1 MRPSAVAVT
10 GWRDDRTRLPQGRS
24 AGCILLL
31 SLYKIAE
38 CVILQFL
45 FQSSDVWAG
54 YATQTQILTVNRLHV
69 ISGRVA
75 PLQVPECN
83 CSIKVQK
90 HSSRYLHKTKEAK
103 LDFLFG
109 PRTPLEQDGFLQS
122 TAGIY
127 LVSRYLMAKVE
138 VSNVQFYA
146 SVSLITLTLLS
157 LQEVGRKVFQVFI
170 SVSFLSRSA

>member
-1 MRPSAVAVT
+1 MIGLVCRRDARPVVFCFYC
-10 GWRDDRTRLPQGRS
+10 R
-24 AGCILLL
+24 
-31 SLYKIAE
+31 
-38 CVILQFL
+38 VILQFL

-54 YATQTQILTVNRLHV
+54 YATQIQILTVNRLHV

-83 CSIKVQK
+83 CSVKVQK

-170 SVSFLSRSA
+170 SVSYLSHSA

>member
-10 GWRDDRTRLPQGRS
+10 GWRDDRARLPQGRS
-24 AGCILLL
+24 AGCI
-31 SLYKIAE
+31 
-38 CVILQFL
+38 ILQFL

-54 YATQTQILTVNRLHV
+54 YATQIQILTVNRLHV

-83 CSIKVQK
+83 CSVKVQK

-170 SVSFLSRSA
+170 SVSYLSRSA

>member
-1 MRPSAVAVT
+1 MYSAF
-10 GWRDDRTRLPQGRS
+10 
-24 AGCILLL
+24 
-31 SLYKIAE
+31 IAE

-54 YATQTQILTVNRLHV
+54 YATQIQILTVNRLHV

-83 CSIKVQK
+83 CSVKVQK

-170 SVSFLSRSA
+170 SVSYLSHSA

>member
-1 MRPSAVAVT
+1 M
-10 GWRDDRTRLPQGRS
+10 
-24 AGCILLL
+24 
-31 SLYKIAE
+31 
-38 CVILQFL
+38 QFL

-54 YATQTQILTVNRLHV
+54 YATQTQILTVNGLHI

-75 PLQVPECN
+75 PLQVPECY
-83 CSIKVQK
+83 CSVKVQK
-90 HSSRYLHKTKEAK
+90 HSSRHLHKTKEAK

-122 TAGIY
+122 TAGIH

-138 VSNVQFYA
+138 VSNVQFHA

-157 LQEVGRKVFQVFI
+157 LQEGVSGLHLSFFSQSFSLKTKTKTKKTGRASLWRKVNARCGRQWLTSPI
-170 SVSFLSRSA
+170 